1 MRSPRL
7 GLGLQKRAVEK
18 SLLGGLWRRA
28 GNIMRFRS
36 PGSSFLCLVGHDVNI
51 SKISQLRA
59 SAAAELADATFFK
72 NYIVLS

>member
-18 SLLGGLWRRA
+18 SLLGGA

-51 SKISQLRA
+51 SQLGA

-72 NYIVLS
+72 NYIV